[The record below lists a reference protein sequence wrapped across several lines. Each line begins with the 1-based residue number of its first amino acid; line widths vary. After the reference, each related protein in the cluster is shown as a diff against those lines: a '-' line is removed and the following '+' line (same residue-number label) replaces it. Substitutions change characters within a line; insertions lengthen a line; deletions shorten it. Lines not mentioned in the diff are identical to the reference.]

1 MRRGNIKI
9 LKVAH
14 IFNAPDMAMED
25 DMDKADLGAVGL
37 LGHHCT
43 LVQSV
48 LICAS
53 LLMVLIKYILRMYF
67 EER

>member
-1 MRRGNIKI
+1 
-9 LKVAH
+9 
-14 IFNAPDMAMED
+14 MAMED